1 MKHRLFISTAAFLA
15 ISSSLVAQ
23 NATPAAPT
31 PSAQTSA
38 FHKTGWPGIEVR
50 IYEIRRITKNH
61 LLFVFNYWNSSSRN
75 ALLAE
80 NIRAIKVEGMD
91 DIRFDPHDVSKG
103 ATLTDE
109 GTDIT
114 YKPERPAKVAL
125 PPSAD
130 PAYLRLRPN
139 DSDLLSVAFFCP
151 PPPPQEPGAKPK
163 KQTVAIKLPNVE
175 TPFRNITIPQNEGE
189 VIRLYQ
195 N

>member
-1 MKHRLFISTAAFLA
+1 MKHRLFLSATVFLA
-15 ISSSLVAQ
+15 ISSPLLSQ
-23 NATPAAPT
+23 NPKPGAPA

-61 LLFVFNYWNSSSRN
+61 LLFVFNYWNSSARN

-91 DIRFDPHDVSKG
+91 DLLFDPHDPSKG

-130 PAYLRLRPN
+130 PAYLRLGPN

-151 PPPPQEPGAKPK
+151 PPPAQEPGAKPQ
-163 KQTVAIKLPNVE
+163 KQSVTIKLPNVE
-175 TPFRNITIPQNEGE
+175 DPFRNIVIPQNEGE
-189 VIRLYQ
+189 TIKFYP
-195 N
+195 